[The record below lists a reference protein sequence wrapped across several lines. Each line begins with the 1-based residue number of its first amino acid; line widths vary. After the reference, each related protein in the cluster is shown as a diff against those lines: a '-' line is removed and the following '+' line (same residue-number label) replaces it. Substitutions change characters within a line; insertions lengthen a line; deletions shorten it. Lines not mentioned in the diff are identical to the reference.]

1 MERTDRKGET
11 AEMTDEME
19 VDKDGILNE
28 DGQTKPEALLRSS
41 HHVPALPLKLM
52 GALSLQII

>member
-1 MERTDRKGET
+1 
-11 AEMTDEME
+11 MTDEME

-28 DGQTKPEALLRSS
+28 DGQTKPEVLLRSS
-41 HHVPALPLKLM
+41 HHVPALPPKLM